1 MAIISP
7 RLLLR
12 AALAL
17 TLMLLAAA
25 PAQALDPAVPIT
37 AYHHDIWTSR
47 EGAPREVD
55 TMAQTADGWLWLG
68 TVTGLHRFDGV
79 QFEAFKP
86 APGEGLLGKRITSL
100 TALPNGDLW
109 IGYTFGGLSRLRGGH
124 LQHYASGPGNPIG
137 ATYNLAVES
146 DDSIWVASTTGLM
159 HYSGGR
165 WEKIGADWSYPTA
178 RAEFVHLDQYGQ
190 LWVADGKALYV
201 LDRATRRFR
210 PTGHSATAP
219 LLLESPDGRLWLAG
233 KDTLTPLPPPPG
245 QPMPR
250 SPWTNRAAGHS
261 SLFDRHGNFWTG
273 NCPAGLCRMLP
284 ATWQKQQGT
293 IARNGVDDKLD
304 QPWQM
309 GSLNVHSMLEDR
321 EGNIWVGT
329 PAGLERLRQNKL
341 ATVQFP
347 PAAGRLSLAQ
357 EEDGTTWAA
366 SADAGTLWRID
377 AGGRAIPHDAGQTV
391 YVVAKGRDGSVLIG
405 GAQRIERRKNGVVES
420 WPMPPLR
427 EGENPKNFVL
437 LLADDGNG
445 TWVGIGGRGLYR
457 REGAEWLPPAGH
469 TGVRGPLYA
478 AVDGKGNTWF
488 GFRNNKLLYHDHG
501 KLTEY
506 GPAQGIDLGAVTFVD
521 TQKELLIAGDN
532 GMAVLHDGKFVRI
545 SAHDPELLSNVSGL
559 VVTPDGDRWVN
570 TSKGLLHVT
579 AANWQRSMGDPD
591 TPLRYELWDSS
602 DGYPGAADIIVRTP
616 TAMAGSGGRLWFVGT
631 AGIAWFDPARLLRNT
646 STPAVQVTGMQC
658 DGVRYALDPGM
669 RLAPGT
675 GKLQI
680 DYTALTYTMPERVR
694 FRYRLDGVDQ
704 DWQEAGTRRTA
715 YYTNLGPGRY
725 RFNVEAINEDGVSSG
740 PHSAQSFEIAPRFT
754 ETMWFAGLCALA
766 AAALAYGLHQLRL
779 RQLTRQ
785 LRERMHERLVER
797 ERIARAL
804 HDTFLQSLHGLI
816 LHFQA
821 VANRLPPDSDTR
833 QLMDKTLT
841 QADRVLIEG
850 RDQVMDL
857 RVTPGGSLAQALKD
871 AGAAM
876 AANGG
881 CLDGGG
887 DAFALAVDVEGNE
900 RELAPEMHDEV
911 YAIAREAMSNACRH
925 AGASALQVELS
936 YGPREFRLAVRDNGK
951 GLDDATKT
959 HGRPGHW
966 GLTGMRERAERIG
979 ARIEIADRAG
989 GGLEVLLSVPASQA
1003 YARR

>member
-1 MAIISP
+1 
-7 RLLLR
+7 
-12 AALAL
+12 
-17 TLMLLAAA
+17 MLSFMMLAAA
-25 PAQALDPAVPIT
+25 PAALALDPAVPIA

-79 QFEAFKP
+79 HFEAFKP
-86 APGEGLLGKRITSL
+86 AAGEGLLGKRITSL
-100 TALPNGDLW
+100 TAQPNGDLW
-109 IGYTFGGLSRLRGGH
+109 IGYTFGGLSRLRNGR
-124 LQHYASGPGNPIG
+124 LQHFASGPGNPIG
-137 ATYNLAVES
+137 ATYNLVVES

-159 HYSGGR
+159 RYSGGR
-165 WEKIGADWSYPTA
+165 WEKIGTDWDYPAT
-178 RAEFVHLDQYGQ
+178 RAEFVHLDQHGR
-190 LWVADGKALYV
+190 LWAADNKALYL
-201 LDRATRRFR
+201 LDRATRKFR
-210 PTGHSATAP
+210 PTGHTVTSP
-219 LLLESPDGRLWLAG
+219 LITESPDGRTWLIG
-233 KDTLTPLPPPPG
+233 KESMTPLPLPPG
-245 QPMPR
+245 QLVPR
-250 SPWTNRAAGHS
+250 SPWFNRSAAHS
-261 SLFDRHGNFWTG
+261 GMFDRHGNFWTG
-273 NCPAGLCRMLP
+273 NCPNGLCRMLP
-284 ATWQKQQGT
+284 ATWQQRAQQPGGT
-293 IARNGVDDKLD
+293 FARGAIDDKLD

-309 GSLNVHSMLEDR
+309 ASLNVHSMLEDR

-341 ATVQFP
+341 STVQFP

-357 EEDGTTWAA
+357 EADGATWAA
-366 SADAGTLWRID
+366 SSDVATLWRID
-377 AGGRAIPHDAGQTV
+377 ANGQAVQQEPGQAV
-391 YVVAKGRDGSVLIG
+391 YAVGKGRDGSVLIG
-405 GAQRIERRKNGVVES
+405 GAEHIERRKNGVVES
-420 WPMPPLR
+420 WPLPPLR

-437 LLADDGNG
+437 LLADDATG

-457 REGAEWLPPAGH
+457 REGGQWLPPDQHKGLRA
-469 TGVRGPLYA
+469 PLFA

-521 TQKELLIAGDN
+521 VQKELVIAGDN
-532 GMAVLHDGKFVRI
+532 GMAVLHEGKFVRL
-545 SAHDPELLSNVSGL
+545 ATADPELLSNVSGM
-559 VVTPDGDRWVN
+559 VVTPDGDRWIN
-570 TSKGLLHVT
+570 TSKGLLHAT
-579 AANWQRSMGDPD
+579 ATDWQRSAGDPD
-591 TPLRYELWDSS
+591 TPLRHELWDSS
-602 DGYPGAADIIVRTP
+602 DGYPGAADIIVRLP
-616 TAMAGSGGRLWFVGT
+616 SALAGSGGRLWFVGT
-631 AGIAWFDPARLLRNT
+631 GGIAWFDPSRLQRNT
-646 STPAVQVTGMQC
+646 STPAVQITGMHS
-658 DGVRYALDPGM
+658 DGVHHPLAAGV

-675 GKLQI
+675 AKLQI
-680 DYTALTYTMPERVR
+680 DYTALAYTMPERVR

-704 DWQEAGTRRTA
+704 DWQDAGTRRTA

-725 RFNVEAINEDGVSSG
+725 RFTVEAVNEDGASSG
-740 PHSAQSFEIAPRFT
+740 PHSGEPFEIAPRFT
-754 ETMWFAGLCALA
+754 QTIWFAGLCVLA
-766 AAALAYGLHQLRL
+766 AAALAYALYQMRL

-785 LRERMHERLVER
+785 FRERLHERLVER

-821 VANRLPPDSDTR
+821 VANRLPPGSDTR
-833 QLMDKTLT
+833 LLMDKTLT
-841 QADRVLIEG
+841 QADQVLIEG

-881 CLDGGG
+881 CLDGGDG
-887 DAFALAVDVEGNE
+887 DFALAVNVEGKE
-900 RELAPEMHDEV
+900 CTLAPEMHDEV

-925 AGASALQVELS
+925 AGASLLQVELG

-959 HGRPGHW
+959 NGRPGHW

-979 ARIEIADRAG
+979 ARIDISDCAG
-989 GGLEVLLSVPASQA
+989 GGVQVLVTVAASQA